1 MMDEKYDNDRAADYL
16 GVKKGTLPIWRS
28 TKRHPQPAYY
38 KVGSK
43 VVYLKRDLDAYLE
56 VVRVTSE
63 AV

>member
-1 MMDEKYDNDRAADYL
+1 MDEKLSNDQAAAYL
-16 GVKKGTLPIWRS
+16 GLKDGTLPIWRS

-38 KVGSK
+38 KIGNK

-56 VVRVTSE
+56 GQRVTSE